1 MCHSIF
7 LMNRIAPLFENM
19 HPKGVSFSDFIAIF
33 AMSYQSFACLD
44 LQH

>member
-7 LMNRIAPLFENM
+7 LMNRIALLFENM

-33 AMSYQSFACLD
+33 AMSVGFCTYFD
-44 LQH
+44 LQQ